1 MTAPGG
7 HPWMEIWSQA
17 TYTAIRRQPSP
28 PTPATSS
35 AIQPSPH
42 ESHKSHSACHVS
54 SWQDVSARR
63 CCRAAPAQICR
74 PNATRSSTAFLAAIA
89 ARLWRRT
96 LIVRACLPPAAAARA
111 VMLSK
116 ATGRIR
122 RFGAGNPL
130 HRCIP
135 DKMGGGAAASF
146 LRGTHLFDAQRSA
159 HSFPPSIFFAVRP
172 FHPPLFPC
180 KPARLDTA
188 VCRVTAF
195 LFSLAQLVRACGC

>member
-1 MTAPGG
+1 
-7 HPWMEIWSQA
+7 MEWSQA
-17 TYTAIRRQPSP
+17 TYTALRRQPSSSHP
-28 PTPATSS
+28 CNILCHPTKPTRVAQV
-35 AIQPSPH
+35 ALVMPR
-42 ESHKSHSACHVS
+42 ELV
-54 SWQDVSARR
+54 ARR
-63 CCRAAPAQICR
+63 FSSLSCCRAAPAQICR

-180 KPARLDTA
+180 KPARLYTA
-188 VCRVTAF
+188 LCRVTAF